1 MATIPTINSNVAD
14 ELQDLEIAA
23 NQLFGVVRM
32 CRAHACM
39 LTSTL
44 QNNKNSGYVK
54 NLNLIIDVSSKIN
67 DGVNCYRVERGI
79 VLIGLAFST
88 IAPTSIDTLE
98 KQLTVLS
105 SLTQSVRSKAQQLQ
119 GDAITAT
126 DASALKL
133 AGVVSE
139 IMDQIIYLIA
149 MMDSQRTSAGT
160 GLGIPV
166 FSELVADNVG
176 IRGLDQLP
184 SWE

>member
-1 MATIPTINSNVAD
+1 MASIPTINSNLAT
-14 ELQDLEIAA
+14 ELNDLEIAA

-67 DGVNCYRVERGI
+67 DGVNCYRVERGV
-79 VLIGLAFST
+79 VLMGLLFST
-88 IAPTSIDTLE
+88 IAPTSIDTLT

-105 SLTQSVRSKAQQLQ
+105 SLSQDVRSQAQQVQ
-119 GDAITAT
+119 TRAITAT
-126 DASALKL
+126 DASAVKL
-133 AGVVSE
+133 AGVINE
-139 IMDQIIYLIA
+139 IMDQLIYLIA
-149 MMDSQRTSAGT
+149 IMDSQRNSAGT

-184 SWE
+184 RWE